1 MTPPDWV
8 SEAGVLRIHALGLK
22 IGGGAEGLRDP
33 GLLASALARPVNLW
47 SYGETDLFVLAAAHA
62 EAIAR
67 NHPFVDGNKRTG
79 FMTADVFLARNGWVL
94 SAPPDQTPDQ
104 THADMMVALARG
116 AIDRG
121 QAAEHLRG
129 HAAHSP

>member
-1 MTPPDWV
+1 MTPLDWV

-94 SAPPDQTPDQ
+94 SAPPDQI
-104 THADMMVALARG
+104 HADMMVALARG
-116 AIDRG
+116 VIDRG

-129 HAAHSP
+129 HAAPGP